1 MRVIENH
8 NKADD
13 NFSKTLIAL
22 VELASGALNAFKG
35 STTLGKKET
44 NQFGI

>member
-1 MRVIENH
+1 MRGIENH

-22 VELASGALNAFKG
+22 VELASGALEAFKS
-35 STTLGKKET
+35 STTEEKRGLV
-44 NQFGI
+44 N